1 MNIFQLLLIFKARL
15 KIIVVTFSTVMLIA
29 ILACVFLPK
38 TYMAAT
44 SLLINYKGQDPVTG
58 MILSAQM
65 MPGYMATQVE
75 IIQSRNIA
83 LKVVKKLGFEHDAK
97 AQAQFQAKT
106 GGNGDINYYYA
117 DLLLTNLFV
126 VPSPQSSLLE
136 IDFKSPDPAF
146 SALIANEFAEQ
157 YVTTN
162 LQLKVEPAQ
171 KAATFFSQQ
180 TKALRES
187 YAEAQNKLSQFQQ
200 EHGITNPQQSLD
212 VESMRLG
219 ELSSQ
224 LSAIQVASIDSQS
237 RNAVAKNNSMN
248 SPDIAQSAVVNS
260 LKVQLNQAEAKL
272 ADVSQQYGV
281 NHPLYAASKAEVEK
295 VKGMLRAETS
305 SAASAIGGSASIN
318 QARESELRTQVEK
331 QKKKVLELNAIRDQ
345 MLVLAKDVEVAQNSL
360 DLVNQ
365 RFSQTNVEGN
375 SNQSDVTI
383 LNPAIPPTL
392 PYSPKILYIL
402 FFAILFGGFAAIGLA
417 LVVELLDKRVRSID
431 DMSQLLQIPVFELR
445 ETKGEKTFP
454 KLLPA
459 PVRKLLS

>member
-1 MNIFQLLLIFKARL
+1 MNIFQLLLILKARL
-15 KIIVVTFSTVMLIA
+15 KIIVLTFSTVMLVA
-29 ILACVFLPK
+29 ILVCMLLPK

-58 MILSAQM
+58 MILPAQM
-65 MPGYMATQVE
+65 MPGYMATQIE

-83 LKVVKKLGFEHDAK
+83 LKVVKKLGFANDPK
-97 AQAQFQAKT
+97 AQAQFQANT

-117 DLLLTNLFV
+117 DLLLNNLLV
-126 VPSPQSSLLE
+126 APSTQSSMLE
-136 IDFKSPDPAF
+136 INFKSPDPIF

-157 YVTTN
+157 YVNTN
-162 LQLKVEPAQ
+162 LQLKVDPAQ
-171 KAATFFSQQ
+171 KAATYFAEQ
-180 TKALRES
+180 TKTLREA

-212 VESMRLG
+212 VENMRLS

-224 LSAIQVASIDSQS
+224 LSAIQVASIDSQT
-237 RNAVAKNNSMN
+237 RNSVAKGNAAN
-248 SPDIAQSAVVNS
+248 SPDIAQSPVVNS
-260 LKVQLNQAEAKL
+260 LKMQLNQAEAKL
-272 ADVSQQYGV
+272 ADVSQHYGI
-281 NHPLYAASKAEVEK
+281 NHPLYEASKAEVEK
-295 VKGMLRAETS
+295 VKAMLRAETG
-305 SAASAIGGSASIN
+305 AATSAIGGSASIN
-318 QARESELRTQVEK
+318 SARESELRAQVEK

-375 SNQSDVTI
+375 SNQSDVSI
-383 LNPAIPPTL
+383 LNPAVPPT
-392 PYSPKILYIL
+392 SPSSPRIIYIL
-402 FFAILFGGFAAIGLA
+402 FFAILFGIFASIGLA
-417 LVVELLDKRVRSID
+417 LIVELLDKRVRSMD

-445 ETKGEKTFP
+445 EIKDGKKFP
-454 KLLPA
+454 KLLPH